1 MTDQRAAGLRQAS
14 IGLLVLTAVLLASA
28 AVGFITYRLVP
39 RAASIHT
46 AAAMPAPPATATSDT
61 EIPARS
67 PTTAQH
73 KLPVELPE
81 IRLPGTDGAPHRL
94 ADWTGR
100 PLVINF
106 WATWCEP
113 CRRALPLY
121 ERLVKQYGPRKFKVY
136 AINVDEDPDEVP
148 PFIKETKLSL
158 PVLLDRDA
166 EVVETKLGIRV
177 MPTSFVLDKQ
187 GRVRH
192 VHEGFAA
199 EFLPKLQAE
208 IEALL
213 DEKGQ

>member
-1 MTDQRAAGLRQAS
+1 MNVKMKALSALFVLAALWGADSWGSKDAAPAGRAPLDLSLPLYPGGKMHSLAKDRGN
-14 IGLLVLTAVLLASA
+14 VVLLD
-28 AVGFITYRLVP
+28 I
-39 RAASIHT
+39 
-46 AAAMPAPPATATSDT
+46 
-61 EIPARS
+61 
-67 PTTAQH
+67 
-73 KLPVELPE
+73 
-81 IRLPGTDGAPHRL
+81 
-94 ADWTGR
+94 
-100 PLVINF
+100 

-136 AINVDEDPDEVP
+136 AINVDEDPDEIP
-148 PFIKETKLSL
+148 PFINETRLSL
-158 PVLLDRDA
+158 PVLVDRDA

-199 EFLPKLQAE
+199 EHLPKLKAE

-213 DEKGQ
+213 EEKGQ